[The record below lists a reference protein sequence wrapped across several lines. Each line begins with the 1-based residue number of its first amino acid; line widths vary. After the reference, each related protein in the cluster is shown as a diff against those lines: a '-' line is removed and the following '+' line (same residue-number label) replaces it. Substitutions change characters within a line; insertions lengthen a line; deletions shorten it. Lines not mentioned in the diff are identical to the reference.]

1 MSRSISIVF
10 IASFFLVC
18 GCDSFD
24 TTTKQIS
31 NFMGRLG
38 ENASGKTPRNAAV
51 KMEDQY
57 FPDERRE
64 GINELVKKDFGKREP
79 YTTRYDQIAKSD
91 DDWLVRATAIR
102 ALNRARD
109 RSATPT
115 FIKALDDKNDQVRL
129 EACKALVHMPDENA
143 VPSLVRI
150 VQDPAESRDV
160 RIAAADAL
168 QHYRTLEV
176 ARALTNNLG
185 GRDFGV
191 AWQSH
196 QTLILLTGHDLRYD
210 EAAWLAYLTGPEKPF
225 G

>member
-1 MSRSISIVF
+1 MSRSIPILVISSILLL
-10 IASFFLVC
+10 A
-18 GCDSFD
+18 GCESLD
-24 TTTKQIS
+24 TTTKQIT
-31 NFMGRLG
+31 NFMGKLG
-38 ENASGKTPRNAAV
+38 DTTSGKTPRNAAV

-79 YTTRYDQIAKSD
+79 YTKRYDQIAKFD

-115 FIKALDDKNDQVRL
+115 FIAALSDKNEQVRL

-143 VPSLVRI
+143 VPGLVRI
-150 VQDPAESRDV
+150 VQDPNEVRDV
-160 RIAAADAL
+160 RIAAAEAL

-176 ARALTNNLG
+176 ARALTNNLA

>member
-1 MSRSISIVF
+1 MSRSIPIVVIALFFF
-10 IASFFLVC
+10 IG
-18 GCDSFD
+18 GCESFD
-24 TTTKQIS
+24 TNSKQFS
-31 NFMGRLG
+31 NFMNRLG
-38 ENASGKTPRNAAV
+38 EHASGKTPRNAAV

-64 GINELVKKDFGKREP
+64 GINELVKHDFGRREP
-79 YTTRYDQIAKSD
+79 YTKRYDQIAKLD

-115 FIKALDDKNDQVRL
+115 FIAALSDKNEQVRL

-143 VPSLVRI
+143 EPGLVRI
-150 VQDPAESRDV
+150 VQDPNEVRDV
-160 RIAAADAL
+160 RIAAAEAL

-176 ARALTNNLG
+176 ARALTNNLA

>member
-1 MSRSISIVF
+1 MPRAIPVLLITLLFTTGCETLSNTSSQITG
-10 IASFFLVC
+10 FF
-18 GCDSFD
+18 
-24 TTTKQIS
+24 
-31 NFMGRLG
+31 GRLG
-38 ENASGKTPRNAAV
+38 DTARGRTPRQAAV
-51 KMEDQY
+51 KLEDPY

-64 GINELVKKDFGKREP
+64 GINELVKRDFGKRDP
-79 YTTRYDQIAKSD
+79 YTKRYDQIAKFD

-115 FIKALDDKNDQVRL
+115 FVKALDDKNEQVRL
-129 EACKALVHMPDENA
+129 EACKALVHMPDDSA
-143 VPSLVRI
+143 LPGLVKI
-150 VQDPAESRDV
+150 VQNGDENRDV
-160 RIAAADAL
+160 RISAAEAL
-168 QHYRTLEV
+168 QHYHTLEV

-191 AWQSH
+191 AFQSH